1 LAYFPPFWYIVT
13 RKIWQICIQAE
24 TIEMII
30 ALAAWPSAIVS
41 ACRRGETGREI
52 EIASV
57 CKTFVYYITD
67 SYNYNTVFLHSDHFA
82 FKIENVLKDY
92 F

>member
-1 LAYFPPFWYIVT
+1 
-13 RKIWQICIQAE
+13 
-24 TIEMII
+24 MII
-30 ALAAWPSAIVS
+30 ALSAWPSAIVS

-67 SYNYNTVFLHSDHFA
+67 SYNYNTVFLHGDHFA
-82 FKIENVLKDY
+82 INIEKVLKDY